1 MATQSNSTDSLTS
14 LLKLFQ
20 TFSGSSDT
28 KTTSGGTTTK
38 QTILSQDVLNAM
50 LKSAMEGTGGVQ
62 GLAQVAGG
70 QRAAGMY
77 DSTVNTQLTNDLM
90 SRLATQ
96 TAVAGAPTV
105 TTSPKTTV
113 TTAAPGVGMGG
124 VGMIGGLSLAKNLL
138 DPKSRKSL
146 LEQLGLG
153 DSGTST
159 AVNVDNIGA
168 FAEIPMMMGASVGG
182 ETIQN
187 ISAADLTSYWDAASA
202 AAGTFVPDTASLD
215 AFSESIWATG
225 DYEIGDYEIGDVLT
239 AASEGIAENV
249 VGDIAGGAPEFDFW
263 DCFLTTAVCKYQGKD
278 DNCYEL
284 TTLRNFRDTWLKEN
298 HPEDIDTY
306 YAEAPEIVK
315 KLEKLPTPEF
325 IFDRMYSSYI
335 LPAIEHIEEGNNAA
349 AYRIYKMLF
358 KFCEAL

>member
-20 TFSGSSDT
+20 TFSGSSGT
-28 KTTSGGTTTK
+28 QTTSGGSSTK
-38 QTILSQDVLNAM
+38 QTILSQDALNAM

-62 GLAQVAGG
+62 GLASVAGG

-225 DYEIGDYEIGDVLT
+225 DYEIGDVLT

-315 KLEKLPTPEF
+315 KLEGLPCSGY
-325 IFDRMYSSYI
+325 IFDSMYTSYI
-335 LPAIEHIEEGNNAA
+335 LAAIEHIEEGNNSA
-349 AYRIYKMLF
+349 AYRIYKQLF
-358 KFCEAL
+358 QLCEAL

>member
-20 TFSGSSDT
+20 TFSGSSGT
-28 KTTSGGTTTK
+28 QTTSGGTTTK

-138 DPKSRKSL
+138 DPKSRRAL

-153 DSGTST
+153 DSGSST

-168 FAEIPMMMGASVGG
+168 FAETPMMMGASVGG

-187 ISAADLTSYWDAASA
+187 ISAADLTSYWDAVSA
-202 AAGTFVPDTASLD
+202 GGTFVPDTASLD
-215 AFSESIWATG
+215 AFFEPIWATG
-225 DYEIGDYEIGDVLT
+225 DYEIGDVFT

-249 VGDIAGGAPEFDFW
+249 VGDIAGDAPEFDFG

>member
-62 GLAQVAGG
+62 GLASVAGG

-138 DPKSRKSL
+138 DPKSRKAL

-153 DSGTST
+153 DSGSST

-168 FAEIPMMMGASVGG
+168 FAETPMMMGASVGG

-187 ISAADLTSYWDAASA
+187 ISAADLTSYWDAVSD
-202 AAGTFVPDTASLD
+202 AAGTFVPDTAYLD
-215 AFSESIWATG
+215 DFFESIGATG
-225 DYEIGDYEIGDVLT
+225 DYEIGDVFT

-249 VGDIAGGAPEFDFW
+249 VGDIAGDAPEFDFG

-349 AYRIYKMLF
+349 AYRIYKQLF
-358 KFCEAL
+358 QFCEAL

>member
-1 MATQSNSTDSLTS
+1 MATQPNSTDSLTS

-20 TFSGSSDT
+20 TFSGSSGT
-28 KTTSGGTTTK
+28 QTTSGGTTTK

-153 DSGTST
+153 DSGSST

-168 FAEIPMMMGASVGG
+168 FAETPMMMGASVGG

-187 ISAADLTSYWDAASA
+187 ISAADLTDYWDAVSA
-202 AAGTFVPDTASLD
+202 VGTFVPYTASPD
-215 AFSESIWATG
+215 AFFESIGATG
-225 DYEIGDYEIGDVLT
+225 DYEIGDVFT

-249 VGDIAGGAPEFDFW
+249 VGDIAGDALEFDFG

>member
-146 LEQLGLG
+146 LEELGLG
-153 DSGTST
+153 DSGSST

-168 FAEIPMMMGASVGG
+168 FAETPMMMMGASAGG
-182 ETIQN
+182 EAIQN

-202 AAGTFVPDTASLD
+202 AG
-215 AFSESIWATG
+215 WATG
-225 DYEIGDYEIGDVLT
+225 DYEFGDYEFGDVLT

>member
-20 TFSGSSDT
+20 TFSGSSGT
-28 KTTSGGTTTK
+28 QTTSGGSSTK
-38 QTILSQDVLNAM
+38 QTILSQDALNAM

-77 DSTVNTQLTNDLM
+77 NSTVNTQLTNDLM

-124 VGMIGGLSLAKNLL
+124 VGMIGGLSLAKNVL

-153 DSGTST
+153 DSGSST

-168 FAEIPMMMGASVGG
+168 FAETPMMMGASVGG

-215 AFSESIWATG
+215 DFFESIGATG
-225 DYEIGDYEIGDVLT
+225 DYEIGDSLT

-249 VGDIAGGAPEFDFW
+249 VGDIAGDAPWFDFG

>member
-20 TFSGSSDT
+20 TFSGSSGT
-28 KTTSGGTTTK
+28 QTTSGGTTTK
-38 QTILSQDVLNAM
+38 QTILDQNTLNAM

-113 TTAAPGVGMGG
+113 TTAAPGVGTGG
-124 VGMIGGLSLAKNLL
+124 VGAIAALSLGKNLL

-153 DSGTST
+153 DSGSST

-168 FAEIPMMMGASVGG
+168 FAETPMMMGASVGG

-187 ISAADLTSYWDAASA
+187 ISAADLTSYWDAVSA
-202 AAGTFVPDTASLD
+202 AADTFVPDAAYLD
-215 AFSESIWATG
+215 DFFES
-225 DYEIGDYEIGDVLT
+225 LT

-249 VGDIAGGAPEFDFW
+249 VGDIAGDAPEFDSW

>member
-146 LEQLGLG
+146 LEELGFG
-153 DSGTST
+153 DSGSST

-168 FAEIPMMMGASVGG
+168 FAETPMMMGASVGG

-202 AAGTFVPDTASLD
+202 AG
-215 AFSESIWATG
+215 WATG
-225 DYEIGDYEIGDVLT
+225 DYEIGDYEIGDALT

-249 VGDIAGGAPEFDFW
+249 VGDIAGDAPWFDFG

>member
-20 TFSGSSDT
+20 TFSGSSGT
-28 KTTSGGTTTK
+28 QTTSGGTTTK

-153 DSGTST
+153 DSGSST

-168 FAEIPMMMGASVGG
+168 FAETPMMMMMGASAGG

-187 ISAADLTSYWDAASA
+187 ISAADLISYWDAASA
-202 AAGTFVPDTASLD
+202 ADTFVPDTESLN
-215 AFSESIWATG
+215 AFYESIGAT
-225 DYEIGDYEIGDVLT
+225 GDYEIGDVLT

-249 VGDIAGGAPEFDFW
+249 VGDIAGDAPEFDFW

-349 AYRIYKMLF
+349 AYRIYKQLF
-358 KFCEAL
+358 QFCEAL

>member
-20 TFSGSSDT
+20 TFSGSSGT

-153 DSGTST
+153 DSGSST

-168 FAEIPMMMGASVGG
+168 FAETPMMMGASVGG

-187 ISAADLTSYWDAASA
+187 ISAADLTSYWDAVSA
-202 AAGTFVPDTASLD
+202 AADTFVPDTAYLD
-215 AFSESIWATG
+215 DFFES
-225 DYEIGDYEIGDVLT
+225 LT

-249 VGDIAGGAPEFDFW
+249 VGDIAGDAPEFDFG

-349 AYRIYKMLF
+349 AYRIYKQLF
-358 KFCEAL
+358 QFCEAL